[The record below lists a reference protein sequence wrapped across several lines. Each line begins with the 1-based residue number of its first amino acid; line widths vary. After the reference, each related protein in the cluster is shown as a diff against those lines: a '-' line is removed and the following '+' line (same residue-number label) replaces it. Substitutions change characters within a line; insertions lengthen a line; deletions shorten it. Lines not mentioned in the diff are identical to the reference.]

1 MRFLLGFLLI
11 VTFPLYGQLDGFV
24 YSSEGSVIFGATV
37 YNKTQKKAT
46 ITGDDGAFRLEK
58 LMVGDQLIVSYVGFK
73 PTSLKITN
81 ELLQKRTKTIIL
93 FPDQELQEVV
103 ITGTL
108 KQVSKRDSPVPVE
121 LYRSSFFLSN
131 PTASVFEAVQLIN
144 GVRPQLNCNVC
155 NTGDIHINGQEGA
168 NTMVLIDGLPIVSG
182 LASVYGLT
190 GIPRSLIEQIEV
202 IKGPAS
208 SLYGSE
214 AIGGIINLIT
224 KIPEKAPKWSFE
236 TFGSSWG
243 EVNTDLGVQ
252 YRIGKNRGLLGLNY
266 FNYTNPL
273 DKNKDNFTDLTLQH
287 RISLFNKITS
297 SKNSMGLRLFYEDRW
312 GGEIDWTP
320 ANRGGNESY
329 GESIYTKRMELFGK
343 YDFHPNWFLQ
353 YSFNTHHQNSF
364 YGQTGFIAEQ
374 SIVFLQSVWNKK
386 WKNHDLLYGIS
397 YRFTG
402 YDDNTFAT
410 PTQSDTHLSGLFF
423 QEEWTLAERKKL
435 LLGFRY
441 DYNSIYG
448 NILTPRINYRWNT
461 PDQTSTLRFSWGTG
475 YRIVNVFTEDHA
487 ALTGAREVVFEETLL
502 PETSWNI
509 NINWVQKVYAKQGYL
524 LELDGSLFYTQFS
537 NRILPDY
544 ETNPNQIR
552 YGNLDQKATTIG
564 ATLNINGTFNSGLS
578 GQIGATLIDTHLV
591 QNGIKQQPFLT
602 ERFTGNY
609 KLSYR
614 FINSPLKIDWTGLVV
629 GPMRL
634 PRLGPLDP
642 RPAISPWIHDSSL
655 QLNWNL
661 VSFEIFGG
669 VKNLLNFKPDRNS
682 IARAFDPFDRDV
694 VFGANDMV
702 LPSPGNPNALSFDPS
717 YVYYSN
723 QGRHFYVGIRLNTF

>member
-1 MRFLLGFLLI
+1 MRFHLGFILI
-11 VTFPLYGQLDGFV
+11 TISTLYGQLDGLV

-243 EVNTDLGVQ
+243 EVNSDLGVQ
-252 YRIGKNRGLLGLNY
+252 YQIGKNRGLLGLNY

-297 SKNSMGLRLFYEDRW
+297 SKNSLGLRLFYEDRW

>member
-1 MRFLLGFLLI
+1 MRFLLGFFLLAI
-11 VTFPLYGQLDGFV
+11 SPLFGQLEGFV
-24 YSSEGSVIFGATV
+24 YSSEGTVVFGATV
-37 YNKTQKKAT
+37 YNKTQKEAT
-46 ITGDDGAFRLEK
+46 LTNSNGAFRLEQST
-58 LMVGDQLIVSYVGFK
+58 LGDQLIVSFVGFK
-73 PTSLKITN
+73 PTTLKITN
-81 ELLQKRTKTIIL
+81 ELLQKGTKTIAL
-93 FPDQELQEVV
+93 FPDQELQEIV

-121 LYRSSFFLSN
+121 LYRSSFFLAN
-131 PTASVFEAVQLIN
+131 PSPSVFEAVQQIN
-144 GVRPQLNCNVC
+144 GIRPQLNCNVC

-182 LASVYGLT
+182 LSSVYGLT

-214 AIGGIINLIT
+214 AIGGVINLIT
-224 KIPEKAPKWSFE
+224 KIPENDPKWSFE

-243 EVNTDLGVQ
+243 EVNTDLGSQ
-252 YRIGKNRGLLGLNY
+252 YRIGKSRGLLGLNY
-266 FNYTNPL
+266 FNYTNPI
-273 DKNKDNFTDLTLQH
+273 DRNEDNFTDLTLQH
-287 RISLFNKITS
+287 RISLFNKITG
-297 SKNSMGLRLFYEDRW
+297 SKNSLGLRLFYEDRW

-320 ANRGGNESY
+320 ADRGGNKRY
-329 GESIYTKRMELFGK
+329 GESIYTRRIELFGK
-343 YDFHPNWFLQ
+343 YDFHSDWFLQ
-353 YSFNTHHQNSF
+353 YSFNNHHQNSF

-374 SIVFLQSVWNKK
+374 SIAFLQSVWNKK

-397 YRFTG
+397 YRYTG

-423 QEEWTLAERKKL
+423 QEEWTLTERKKL

-448 NILTPRINYRWNT
+448 NILTPRANYKWNNR
-461 PDQTSTLRFSWGTG
+461 DQTATLRISWGTG

-487 ALTGAREVVFEETLL
+487 ALTGAREVVFEEDLL
-502 PETSWNI
+502 PETSWNS
-509 NINWVQKVYAKQGYL
+509 NINWVQKIFAKQGYL

-552 YGNLDQKATTIG
+552 YGNLDQKATTTG
-564 ATLNINGTFNSGLS
+564 ASLNINGTFASGLS
-578 GQIGATLIDTHLV
+578 GQVGTTWIDTRLV
-591 QNGIKQQPFLT
+591 QNGIKQQPLLT

-614 FINSPLKIDWTGLVV
+614 FTNAPLNIDWTGLVV

-634 PRLGPLDP
+634 PLLGTLDP
-642 RPAISPWIHDSSL
+642 RPARSPWIHDSSI
-655 QLNWNL
+655 QLNWKL
-661 VSFEIFGG
+661 VSFEVFGG
-669 VKNLLNFKPDRNS
+669 IKNLLNFKPNRNS
-682 IARAFDPFDRDV
+682 IARAFDPFNRGV
-694 VFGANDMV
+694 VFDTNTMV
-702 LPSPGNPNALSFDPS
+702 VASAGNPNALSFDPS

-723 QGRHFYVGIRLNTF
+723 QGRRFFLGIRFNSF

>member
-11 VTFPLYGQLDGFV
+11 ATSPLYGQLDGFV

-46 ITGDDGAFRLEK
+46 LTRNDGAFRLER
-58 LMVGDQLIVSYVGFK
+58 LTVGDQLIVSYVGFK

-121 LYRSSFFLSN
+121 LYRSSFFLAN
-131 PTASVFEAVQLIN
+131 PTPSVFEAVQLIN

-243 EVNTDLGVQ
+243 EVNSDLGVQ

-297 SKNSMGLRLFYEDRW
+297 SKNSLGLRLFYEDRW

-320 ANRGGNESY
+320 ANRGGNERY

-343 YDFHPNWFLQ
+343 YDFHSDWFLQ

-448 NILTPRINYRWNT
+448 NILTPRINYKWNT

-502 PETSWNI
+502 PETSWNS

-537 NRILPDY
+537 NRILPNY

-578 GQIGATLIDTHLV
+578 GQIGATWIDTRLV
-591 QNGIKQQPFLT
+591 QNGINQQPFLT

-634 PRLGPLDP
+634 PRLGPLDT

-669 VKNLLNFKPDRNS
+669 IKNLLNFKPDRNS

-694 VFGANDMV
+694 VFDTNDMV
-702 LPSPGNPNALSFDPS
+702 VPSPGNPNALSFDPS

>member
-1 MRFLLGFLLI
+1 
-11 VTFPLYGQLDGFV
+11 
-24 YSSEGSVIFGATV
+24 
-37 YNKTQKKAT
+37 
-46 ITGDDGAFRLEK
+46 
-58 LMVGDQLIVSYVGFK
+58 
-73 PTSLKITN
+73 
-81 ELLQKRTKTIIL
+81 
-93 FPDQELQEVV
+93 
-103 ITGTL
+103 
-108 KQVSKRDSPVPVE
+108 
-121 LYRSSFFLSN
+121 
-131 PTASVFEAVQLIN
+131 
-144 GVRPQLNCNVC
+144 
-155 NTGDIHINGQEGA
+155 
-168 NTMVLIDGLPIVSG
+168 
-182 LASVYGLT
+182 
-190 GIPRSLIEQIEV
+190 
-202 IKGPAS
+202 
-208 SLYGSE
+208 YGSE

-243 EVNTDLGVQ
+243 EVNSDLGVQ

-297 SKNSMGLRLFYEDRW
+297 SKNSLGLRLFYEDRW

-320 ANRGGNESY
+320 ANRGGNERY

-343 YDFHPNWFLQ
+343 YDFHSDWFLQ

-441 DYNSIYG
+441 DNNSIYG
-448 NILTPRINYRWNT
+448 NILTPRINYKWNT

-502 PETSWNI
+502 PETSWNS

-564 ATLNINGTFNSGLS
+564 TTLNINGTFNSGLS
-578 GQIGATLIDTHLV
+578 GQIGATWIDTRLV
-591 QNGIKQQPFLT
+591 QNGINQQPFLT

-642 RPAISPWIHDSSL
+642 RPAMSPWIHDSSL

-669 VKNLLNFKPDRNS
+669 IKNLLNFKPDRNS

-694 VFGANDMV
+694 VFDTNDMV
-702 LPSPGNPNALSFDPS
+702 VPSPGNPNALSFDPS